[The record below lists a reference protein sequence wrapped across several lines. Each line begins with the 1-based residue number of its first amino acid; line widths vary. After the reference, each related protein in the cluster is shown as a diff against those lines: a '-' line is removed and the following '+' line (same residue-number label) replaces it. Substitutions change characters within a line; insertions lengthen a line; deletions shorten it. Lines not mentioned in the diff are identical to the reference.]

1 MGPFNSENLI
11 NRAKSDVV
19 TFQEWKKVLAK
30 DLVVRY
36 EPTKNWTPNKIL
48 PLPPLLPRPLP
59 PHPPSTPSYRT
70 ATFWGTPAEPSRSTW
85 FPRVPSNLVPKPK
98 G

>member
-36 EPTKNWTPNKIL
+36 EPTKN
-48 PLPPLLPRPLP
+48 
-59 PHPPSTPSYRT
+59 
-70 ATFWGTPAEPSRSTW
+70 
-85 FPRVPSNLVPKPK
+85 
-98 G
+98 